1 MLEIHNRF
9 KAQAEFFLV
18 YVQEP
23 HPSDGWQTESN
34 VAEGVIYRQHQSFQE
49 REEVANACS
58 VALRLP
64 FPVLIDE
71 MDNAIDEAYGARP
84 ERLYVIG
91 VDGAVAYRG
100 DVGPFFFDLD
110 EWAQALEDCVGR

>member
-1 MLEIHNRF
+1 MLEIHNQY
-9 KAQAEFFLV
+9 KELAEFFLV
-18 YVQEP
+18 YIQEP

-34 VAEGVIYRQHQSFQE
+34 VAEGVIYRQHQSLEE

-71 MDNAIDEAYGARP
+71 MDNAMDEAYGARP

-91 VDGAVAYRG
+91 VDGSVAYRG

-110 EWAQALEDCVGR
+110 EWAEALAKS